1 MTRRET
7 WILRGFAVWVTYEWV
22 TLLWNVWHD
31 HAKGH
36 GLGFKLVHTVLA
48 VITIAFAVVA
58 WRAIGAI
65 RSRHLL
71 CPEPRSARRMAA
83 SRRRTTLRPT
93 DAAAG
98 PAGRRDVLTPAEPQ
112 AAGKAG

>member
-31 HAKGH
+31 HSKGH

-48 VITIAFAVVA
+48 VITIAFAAIA
-58 WRAIGAI
+58 WRAIAAI

-71 CPEPRSARRMAA
+71 CPEPRSVRRVAA
-83 SRRRTTLRPT
+83 SRRRATSPKADVQART
-93 DAAAG
+93 G
-98 PAGRRDVLTPAEPQ
+98 PQDVLTTTEPQ
-112 AAGKAG
+112 KVGKPG